1 MQELTVDFL
10 NRVCDTPI
18 VAEERKPYG
27 AVQSGFRSL
36 RVWQAGMDLIESC
49 YRVSQAFPKIE
60 QFGLTSQLR
69 RAAISI
75 TSNLAEGYGR
85 HSQADFA
92 RFVDISVGSLCEVES
107 LVEVSKRL
115 EYVSSN
121 EFAQMLERAN
131 KVGSMQFRLREVL
144 KN

>member
-10 NRVCDTPI
+10 NRICDKPA

-27 AVQSGFRSL
+27 EVHSGFRSL
-36 RVWQAGMDLIESC
+36 RVWQAGMDLVESC
-49 YRVSQAFPKIE
+49 YRTSQSFPKAE

-92 RFVDISVGSLCEVES
+92 RFVDISV
-107 LVEVSKRL
+107 
-115 EYVSSN
+115 
-121 EFAQMLERAN
+121 
-131 KVGSMQFRLREVL
+131 
-144 KN
+144 

>member
-1 MQELTVDFL
+1 MQDLTVDFI
-10 NRVCDTPI
+10 NRICDTPV

-27 AVQSGFRSL
+27 TYQSGFRSL
-36 RVWQAGMDLIESC
+36 RVWQAGMDLVESC
-49 YRVSQAFPKIE
+49 YRISQAFPKSE

-115 EYVSSN
+115 DYTSAEEVALMLGQASN
-121 EFAQMLERAN
+121 I
-131 KVGSMQFRLREVL
+131 GGMQFRLREAL
-144 KN
+144 KR